1 VLLRIAAG
9 DMREVQAVNVN
20 VPLTIAVTLGI
31 AGIVGVLGCASPTL
45 RGLRIQP
52 SQALRES

>member
-1 VLLRIAAG
+1 M
-9 DMREVQAVNVN
+9 DEVQAVNVN
-20 VPLTIAVTLGI
+20 GPLTIAVTLGI
-31 AGIVGVLGCASPTL
+31 AGIVSVLGCASATL